1 MKTVSGSL
9 CGFRCSSMGYLEH
22 CLFLMVKPQHS
33 AFLGSGSCTFWPSAR
48 LPWAPLALL
57 LGHCKPRRS
66 HHHPRDPTL
75 TTSLPNSP
83 FLPLESQHCRER
95 APAADQGRKFKCH
108 HTASI
113 LVLFI
118 SYSPC
123 KGTGHNLYPCHSLPL
138 EGNEELPKMLTIS
151 PLNIHVPPTL
161 QCTHLDQNAS
171 SATKHSMRVA
181 WLIKQGTL
189 SPLLPGSQLLPSHPP
204 DLISYFSSSLDVFL
218 VHRPREEG
226 SKLIG
231 KLQQSVDDLQ

>member
-22 CLFLMVKPQHS
+22 CLSLMVKPQHS
-33 AFLGSGSCTFWPSAR
+33 AFLGSGSCTFWPSAW

-151 PLNIHVPPTL
+151 PLNIHAPPNTSMHTPGPKCQQCHQTL
-161 QCTHLDQNAS
+161 HESGLVHQEGHIISS
-171 SATKHSMRVA
+171 SAWKSAAPITSSRPDFIF
-181 WLIKQGTL
+181 LLLLRCIPC
-189 SPLLPGSQLLPSHPP
+189 SPTQRG
-204 DLISYFSSSLDVFL
+204 
-218 VHRPREEG
+218 REQAYREAAAKRG
-226 SKLIG
+226 
-231 KLQQSVDDLQ
+231 